1 MPRGPNEKAITAC
14 ELYKSGR
21 KLIEIAKEL
30 GVPDGT
36 VRRWKS
42 TYAWDGERKSERS
55 EKKKANVRKGEK
67 KKPIAKEVMDVI
79 QNTKLTDK
87 QRLFCIYCIR
97 CFNATKAYQRAYGCK
112 YDVANAEGYKL
123 LVHPCVRE
131 EILRLKQNS
140 LNRKFFS
147 EEDLFQKYMDIACA
161 DITEFVEFGST
172 DISLMG
178 AEKREFLN
186 HHQFDDSSKNATVIY
201 LWTEKGAFLHA
212 KSLNT
217 DIAWEVYD
225 KLVDNYFKRQ
235 DILDDLS
242 LELRAIIV
250 VDKRITKVEEKVEHL
265 E

>member
-1 MPRGPNEKAITAC
+1 
-14 ELYKSGR
+14 
-21 KLIEIAKEL
+21 
-30 GVPDGT
+30 
-36 VRRWKS
+36 
-42 TYAWDGERKSERS
+42 
-55 EKKKANVRKGEK
+55 
-67 KKPIAKEVMDVI
+67 
-79 QNTKLTDK
+79 
-87 QRLFCIYCIR
+87 
-97 CFNATKAYQRAYGCK
+97 
-112 YDVANAEGYKL
+112 
-123 LVHPCVRE
+123 
-131 EILRLKQNS
+131 
-140 LNRKFFS
+140 
-147 EEDLFQKYMDIACA
+147 MDIACA
-161 DITEFVEFGST
+161 AITEFVEFGSK